1 MTDFQ
6 NTVMTIAT
14 VILIICLIVVGVMIW
29 NARHHVA
36 WPPVVP
42 ECPNNYVGNG
52 RGVCKAIAKKQ
63 SPSQIPAVC
72 GSGKGAVSCSSHA
85 ARNAAIQ
92 NMKSYSDLDYDGF
105 YNNSA
110 TAQCMAQGTC
120 KQ

>member
-42 ECPNNYVGNG
+42 ECPNNYVGDSQG
-52 RGVCKAIAKKQ
+52 KCKAIAKQ

-72 GSGKGAVSCSSHA
+72 GSGQGAVSCSSPA

-92 NMKSYSDLDYDGF
+92 NMTTYRSLDYDGF

-110 TAQCMAQGTC
+110 TAQCVAQGTC